1 MSTDKDIQT
10 QMFEVGAHY
19 GFAKA
24 RRHPSMRDFV
34 FTTKNGTDIID
45 LSKTAESFDAAKDF
59 IKTFAQGEK
68 KILFVGVKAESKKII
83 KEAAEAIGAS
93 YVVNRWVGGSLT
105 NYSEIKKRIARLKEI
120 RSMQESGDISKYT
133 KKEQLLIEREATKL
147 EIYFGGIQ
155 DMGRVPDLMVVV
167 DPRHEHIAVM
177 EAKKSNVKIIALAST
192 DCNISDIDYT
202 IPANDG
208 AIASVTY
215 FISGLVDAFKEGR
228 ANTPEVPSTDK

>member
-1 MSTDKDIQT
+1 MSTENDIQT

-19 GFAKA
+19 GFNRA
-24 RRHPSMRDFV
+24 RRHPSMRDYV

-45 LSKTAESFDAAKDF
+45 LSKTAESFDAAKDY

-68 KILFVGVKAESKKII
+68 KIIFVGVKAESKKII
-83 KEAAEAIGAS
+83 KEAAVSIGAS

-133 KKEQLLIEREATKL
+133 KKEQLLIEREAIKL
-147 EIYFGGIQ
+147 DIYFGGIQ
-155 DMGRVPDLMVVV
+155 DMGGIPDLMVVV

-177 EAKKSNVKIIALAST
+177 EAKKTNIPVIALAST
-192 DCNISDIDYT
+192 DCDVSNLDFT

-215 FISGLVDAFKEGR
+215 FINGLVDAFKEGR
-228 ANTPEVPSTDK
+228 ENKDK